1 MLIRDKN
8 TLEENNN
15 KNIQQISAAA
25 SLALSWILH

>member
-15 KNIQQISAAA
+15 KNIQQISAGA
-25 SLALSWILH
+25 SLALS

>member
-8 TLEENNN
+8 NLEENSN

-25 SLALSWILH
+25 SLALS